1 MAKKKPPDDEA
12 SAGVKPTKKPSGSPN
27 SGEAK
32 VENWADKKTSKPYK
46 ACAKFYTMIRKAY
59 ENRQEADTA
68 ISEYW
73 NIYNAIPDGNQK
85 YNGNDTCYI
94 PAVRDCI
101 RARSKRALKQNFPT
115 KYKHVDA
122 IGTDSIRPTAQLSL
136 LEHYIRATKLKSVC
150 RSVYNAGDV
159 TGQWNVYVDWFS
171 SVRNISDMIRRNPDI
186 EGLDGEAVDI
196 ETEEEVVESHEV
208 VEQGPT
214 ITDFATE
221 DLVVIPPTCNDIEKA
236 HLVCQKLRLSEG
248 QIEKMMDEGIFILPD
263 NVTDVGEWMETK
275 KTREENNPEKK
286 RVGDAGIQ
294 TEGTNKF
301 ALIYEATARIDFG
314 DGKKVLAYIYF
325 TGEDEIIG
333 LIKAPQWGQKRP
345 QISAPVD
352 RLAGSFNGQS
362 PVEAV
367 KWLQWSLND
376 TFNMG
381 QDSAM
386 YSNMPITMIDPEKN
400 PNWAS
405 LVIGLA
411 SVWPV
416 DPGTT
421 KFATF
426 PAVWKDAMQQ
436 AQIIEQRIQQGMDV
450 NPMMM
455 GQMPAGRK
463 NNNTM
468 GAQQQ
473 EQSVPIMDHAER
485 FEEEIL
491 NTVLE
496 RMYEYDC
503 QFRQD
508 EITIMTMGE
517 IGVQAQMQKV
527 PPNEWGNRYFFQWVG
542 TEYVKNMQ
550 MMQQQISTMNV
561 LRGIPPQQLNGR
573 KLDIAPILEILTDNV
588 FGSELSG
595 RILIDDRNK
604 YTVDASV
611 ENEMLINGFMV
622 EVHEQDDDVQHLE
635 EHHKAGEISKDP
647 AGLIRNHMQAHM
659 QQLQKNRQMAMAA
672 QQPQGGM
679 PGVPGGGAA
688 PGVAGTPR
696 LGAQP
701 APGKAA
707 QQPAGAIHPDQM
719 AGATPRG

>member
-1 MAKKKPPDDEA
+1 MAKKKIDNEYNNLDKDD
-12 SAGVKPTKKPSGSPN
+12 SPSKKSKSKKNDKP
-27 SGEAK
+27 
-32 VENWADKKTSKPYK
+32 ENWADQPKSKVYKT
-46 ACAKFYTMIRKAY
+46 CQKFYKTIRKAF

-101 RARSKRALKQNFPT
+101 RARAKRALRQNFPT

-122 IGTDSIRPTAQLSL
+122 IGTDGVRPTAQLSL
-136 LEHYIRATKLKSVC
+136 LEHYIRSTKLKSIC
-150 RSVYNAGDV
+150 RSGYIAGDV
-159 TGQWNVYVDWFS
+159 TGQWNFYIDWMTD
-171 SVRNISDMIRRNPDI
+171 VRDVSGMLKRNPIIEELDGAIDI
-186 EGLDGEAVDI
+186 ES
-196 ETEEEVVESHEV
+196 EEEIIEEKTI

-214 ITDFATE
+214 VTDFATE
-221 DLVVIPPTCNDIEKA
+221 DMVVIPPTCNDIEKA
-236 HLVCQKLRLSEG
+236 RIVAQKLRLSED
-248 QIEKMMDEGIFILPD
+248 QIEDMIDDGIFILPD
-263 NVTDVGEWMETK
+263 GIEDIGEWMESK
-275 KTREENNPEKK
+275 KTREEKNPEKA

-301 ALIYEATARIDFG
+301 ALIFEVTARIDFG
-314 DGKKVLAYIYF
+314 DGKKSLAYIYF
-325 TGEDEIIG
+325 AGEDEIIG
-333 LIKAPQWGQKRP
+333 IIKAPQWGQKRP

-352 RLAGSFNGQS
+352 RLAGSFHGQS

-367 KWLQWSLND
+367 KWMQWSLND

-400 PNWAS
+400 PNWQS

-416 DPGTT
+416 DPNTT

-426 PAVWKDAMQQ
+426 PPVWKEAVQN
-436 AQIIEQRIQQGMDV
+436 AQIIEQRIQQSMDV

-463 NNNTM
+463 NANQA

-473 EQSVPIMDHAER
+473 ESSVPILDLAER

-491 NTVLE
+491 NPILE
-496 RMYEYDC
+496 RFFEYDC
-503 QFRQD
+503 QFRD
-508 EITIMTMGE
+508 EEITILTMGE
-517 IGVQAQMQKV
+517 IGVRAQMQKIE
-527 PPNEWGNRYFFQWVG
+527 PNQWENRYFFNWVG
-542 TEYVKNMQ
+542 TEYVQNMQ
-550 MMQQQISTMNV
+550 RMQQQISTMNV

-604 YTVDASV
+604 FTIPAET
-611 ENEMLINGFMV
+611 ENEMMINGIPA
-622 EVHEQDDDVQHLE
+622 EIHEYDDDV
-635 EHHKAGEISKDP
+635 EHVKAHHEAAQKAGDP

-659 QQLQKNRQMAMAA
+659 QSLQKKRQMAMAA
-672 QQPQGGM
+672 QQPQGGQ
-679 PGVPGGGAA
+679 PGIPGGNM
-688 PGVAGTPR
+688 PGVAGSPR
-696 LGAQP
+696 PGAQP
-701 APGKAA
+701 APPKAA
-707 QQPAGAIHPDQM
+707 QQPAGTIHPDQM
-719 AGATPRG
+719 AGGIPRG

>member
-1 MAKKKPPDDEA
+1 MAKKQSDDGLKNPE
-12 SAGVKPTKKPSGSPN
+12 KDEKPSPD
-27 SGEAK
+27 K
-32 VENWADKKTSKPYK
+32 IENWASKPRSKPYK
-46 ACAKFYTMIRKAY
+46 TCEKFYKTIRKAF

-101 RARSKRALKQNFPT
+101 RARSKRALKQNFPV

-122 IGTDSIRPTAQLSL
+122 IGTDGVRPTPQLSL
-136 LEHYIRATKLKSVC
+136 LEHYIRATKLKSIC
-150 RSVYNAGDV
+150 RSVYIAGDV
-159 TGQWNVYVDWFS
+159 TGQWNIYVDWMHE
-171 SVRNISDMIRRNPDI
+171 VRDVSGMIKRNPVV
-186 EGLDGEAVDI
+186 EQLDNVVDP
-196 ETEEEVVESHEV
+196 EVEEEEIVDDKV

-214 ITDFATE
+214 VTDFATE
-221 DLVVIPPTCNDIEKA
+221 DMIVIPPTCNDIEKA
-236 HLVCQKLRLSEG
+236 AIVCQKLRLSKH
-248 QIEKMMDEGIFILPD
+248 QIEEMVKSGTFVLPD
-263 NVTDVGEWMETK
+263 GADDVDEWMETK
-275 KTREENNPEKK
+275 KTREDKNPEKA
-286 RVGDAGIQ
+286 RVSDAGIQ

-301 ALIYEATARIDFG
+301 ALIFEATARIDFG
-314 DGKKVLAYIYF
+314 DGKKSLAYIYF
-325 TGEDEIIG
+325 AGESEIIG

-352 RLAGSFNGQS
+352 RLAGSFHGQS

-367 KWLQWSLND
+367 KWMQWSLND

-400 PNWAS
+400 PNWAT

-416 DPGTT
+416 DPNTT
-421 KFATF
+421 KFAQF
-426 PAVWKDAMQQ
+426 PPVWKEAVQN
-436 AQIIEQRIQQGMDV
+436 AQVLEQRIQQAMDV

-463 NNNTM
+463 NANAM

-473 EQSVPIMDHAER
+473 ESSVPILDHAER

-491 NTVLE
+491 TPLLE
-496 RMYEYDC
+496 RMFEYDC
-503 QFRQD
+503 QFRD
-508 EITIMTMGE
+508 EEITILTMGE
-517 IGVQAQMQKV
+517 IGVKAQMQKI
-527 PPNEWGNRYFFQWVG
+527 PPNQWGNRYFFQWVG
-542 TEYVKNMQ
+542 TEYVQNMQ
-550 MMQQQISTMNV
+550 HMQQQISTMNV

-588 FGSELSG
+588 FGSEMSG

-604 YTVDASV
+604 FTIGPET
-611 ENEMLINGFMV
+611 ENEMMINGIPT
-622 EVHEQDDDVQHLE
+622 EVHEADNDVEHLQA
-635 EHHKAGEISKDP
+635 HHTAGEKSGDP

-659 QQLQKNRQMAMAA
+659 QQLQKKRQMAQAA
-672 QQPQGGM
+672 MQPQPGQ
-679 PGVPGGGAA
+679 PGVPGGGA

-696 LGAQP
+696 PGAQP